1 MSTLKEKQKMA
12 LMFGASNLQKSSR
25 KNKKFVVSYGGEEIH
40 FGDSRYQSFD
50 QHGDKK
56 RRDSYLKRARGI
68 RNKQGQQ
75 TYRDKTSPN
84 FWAVNILWS

>member
-1 MSTLKEKQKMA
+1 MSSLREKQKKA

-40 FGDSRYQSFD
+40 FGDSRYQDFT
-50 QHGDKK
+50 QHKDKK

-68 RNKQGQQ
+68 RNKEGRQ

-84 FWAVNILWS
+84 YWSVNILWN

>member
-25 KNKKFVVSYGGEEIH
+25 KNKKFVVSYGGKEIH
-40 FGDSRYQSFD
+40 FGDSRYKSFD
-50 QHGDKK
+50 QHGDQK

-68 RNKQGQQ
+68 RNKEGQQ
-75 TYRDKTSPN
+75 TYRIKTSPN
-84 FWAVNILWS
+84 YWAYRILW